1 MFSLPVH
8 KINFARKDQ
17 WPQKQ
22 KSTGSLNKA
31 WQHERFAVS
40 QSFSSPLLMKA
51 GELPQ
56 GKKKRNPPSGLQV
69 LHIQGKSGSAL
80 HRHGKS
86 TAAPQGILWPR
97 RGDKIWGARGFQ
109 GATRRGIGR
118 WSHRNTLLSD
128 DTGLE
133 HQPLPAAFPCQLS
146 LPGWVS
152 ASGNEGAL
160 QCFTSSLSIAQLVTS
175 QQALKLALC
184 WLLLLQ
190 SLGKPLSWEGG
201 EDKHCSK
208 QAVPHVE
215 VSKHKK
221 KKKKPN
227 PTNICQVFLG
237 YPSCWKNPRNP
248 KEATFIMK
256 IWTPALRPTR
266 STLWFCVYGTL
277 PIEAKPQKPPVCSW
291 GYVLLQKACQGLKY
305 QEWEISKSWSAVANQ
320 TTKGA
325 PVPTKE
331 CMV

>member
-221 KKKKPN
+221 KKKTK
-227 PTNICQVFLG
+227 
-237 YPSCWKNPRNP
+237 
-248 KEATFIMK
+248 
-256 IWTPALRPTR
+256 
-266 STLWFCVYGTL
+266 
-277 PIEAKPQKPPVCSW
+277 
-291 GYVLLQKACQGLKY
+291 
-305 QEWEISKSWSAVANQ
+305 NQ
-320 TTKGA
+320 TQQTSARCFWGIHHAERIPETPK
-325 PVPTKE
+325 KLLSSWKSE
-331 CMV
+331 HLL